1 MLDTHRTSIFWLS
14 GVLTRPELSTAK
26 FVDDKY
32 DNVPSYNTMIRPP
45 EHMLARSKASFA
57 GDIWGVGTV
66 VSMSKAYLIWPD
78 LKHPSSSF
86 QIVTM
91 LLNRPR
97 WVPDAVTRDE
107 WYSTIRSVIGD
118 VPEQVRETYEGS
130 IIEMIERKSKSKTW
144 PALMDIDR

>member
-1 MLDTHRTSIFWLS
+1 
-14 GVLTRPELSTAK
+14 
-26 FVDDKY
+26 
-32 DNVPSYNTMIRPP
+32 
-45 EHMLARSKASFA
+45 
-57 GDIWGVGTV
+57 
-66 VSMSKAYLIWPD
+66 
-78 LKHPSSSF
+78 
-86 QIVTM
+86 M

-97 WVPDAVTRDE
+97 WVQDAVTRDE